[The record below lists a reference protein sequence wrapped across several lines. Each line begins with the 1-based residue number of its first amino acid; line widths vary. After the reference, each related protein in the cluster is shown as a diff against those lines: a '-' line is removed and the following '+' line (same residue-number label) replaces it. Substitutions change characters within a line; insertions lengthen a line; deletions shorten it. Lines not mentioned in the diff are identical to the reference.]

1 VAGETDPDKAPRKLK
16 GWCAETVSRLAAM
29 QQVLYARAKSV
40 SSNLKETP
48 MGLRNVAIIAH
59 VDHGKTTLVDQLFR
73 QSGTFRDNQRVEER
87 AMDSNDLEKERGI
100 TILAK
105 CTSVEWTH
113 GGETT
118 RINIVDTPGH
128 ADFGGEVERILSMV
142 DGVILLVDA
151 AEGPMPQTKFVT
163 GKALALGL
171 RPIVVVN
178 KVDRSDARADEVLDE
193 VFELFMALDASD
205 EQLDFPALFASG
217 RGGYAGLSA
226 DVRSGDLTPLF
237 EKIVEH
243 VPAPDADPA
252 GPFAML
258 ATLLDRDNFL
268 GRILT
273 GRITSGKLSA
283 NMPIRALDPE
293 GKVVEEGRASK
304 VFAFRGL
311 ERVPVES
318 AEAGDIVAI
327 AGLSTAT
334 VANTIAEPSVTAAL
348 PAQPIDPPTLAMTFA
363 VNDSPFA
370 GREGSK
376 VTSRMIRDR
385 LLRESEG
392 NVAIRVTESAD
403 KDSFEVAGRGELQL
417 GVLIETMRR
426 EGFEL
431 GISRPR
437 VLFRD
442 GPNGRE
448 EPYETVVIDVD
459 EEHSGT
465 VVEKMALRKGE
476 MTDMRPSGGGKT
488 RLTFIAPSRGLIGYH
503 GEFLSDTRGT
513 GIMNRLFDSYGPHK
527 GQITGRQ
534 NGVLISMEQGEAVA
548 YALNALE
555 DRGILFISPGE
566 PLYQG
571 MVIGENAKPQDLEV
585 NPLKSKQLTNFRAS
599 GKDDAIRLTPPKRMT
614 LEQAIAYID
623 DDELVEVTP
632 KSIRIRKR
640 FLDPHER
647 KRESRKAAA

>member
-1 VAGETDPDKAPRKLK
+1 M
-16 GWCAETVSRLAAM
+16 S
-29 QQVLYARAKSV
+29 
-40 SSNLKETP
+40 
-48 MGLRNVAIIAH
+48 LRNVAIIAH

-105 CTSVEWTH
+105 CTSVEWHGTH
-113 GGETT
+113 
-118 RINIVDTPGH
+118 INIVDTPGH
-128 ADFGGEVERILSMV
+128 ADFGAEVERILSMV

-178 KVDRSDARADEVLDE
+178 KIDRPDARPAQVLDE
-193 VFELFMALDASD
+193 VFELFLSLDASD
-205 EQLDFPALFASG
+205 EQLDFPTLYASG
-217 RGGYAGLSA
+217 RAGYAGLGD
-226 DVRSGDLTPLF
+226 DVRSGTLAPMFDT
-237 EKIVEH
+237 IVSH
-243 VPAPDADPA
+243 VPPPEADPD
-252 GPFAML
+252 GPFKML
-258 ATLLDRDNFL
+258 GTLLDRDNFV
-268 GRILT
+268 GRVLT
-273 GRITSGKLSA
+273 GRIASGVLRL
-283 NMPIRALDPE
+283 NMPIKALDDE
-293 GKVVEEGRASK
+293 GNIVEEGRATK
-304 VFAFRGL
+304 IMAFRGL

-318 AEAGDIVAI
+318 AGAGDIVAI
-327 AGLSTAT
+327 AGLTKAT
-334 VANTIAEPSVTAAL
+334 VSNSIVEPSVTEPL
-348 PAQPIDPPTLAMTFA
+348 HAQKIDPPTLAMTFS
-363 VNDSPFA
+363 VNDSPMA

-385 LLRESEG
+385 LEREAEG
-392 NVAIRVTESAD
+392 NVSIRLTESAD

-431 GISRPR
+431 SISRPR

-448 EPYETVVIDVD
+448 EPYEQVVIDVD
-459 EEHSGT
+459 DEHAGT
-465 VVEKMALRKGE
+465 VVEKMAQRKAE

-488 RLTFIAPSRGLIGYH
+488 RIIFSGPSRGLIGYH

-513 GIMNRLFDSYGPHK
+513 GIMNRLFERYGPFK
-527 GQITGRQ
+527 GPIEGRK
-534 NGVLISMEQGEAVA
+534 NGVLISNATGDAVA

-555 DRGILFISPGE
+555 ERGVLMISPGE
-566 PLYQG
+566 QVYEG
-571 MVIGENAKPQDLEV
+571 MVIGENAKPEDLEV

-599 GKDDAIRLTPPKRMT
+599 GPKEDAIRLTPPRKLT

-632 KSIRIRKR
+632 KNIRLRKR
-640 FLDPHER
+640 HLDPHER
-647 KRESRKAAA
+647 KRASRKAEAA